1 MVIKSSTEKAFYP
14 ETAPTH
20 SSNFSFEII
29 DGRSVKLSPDFA
41 AFIEKEFKTLC
52 TIQPR
57 IMSTEVR
64 FFSLMAPEAM
74 MLQDRNRYPD
84 ILPYPPNRFKFKDPL
99 LYFNGSIVLEGQAIT
114 CQGPQENEF
123 KRFWR
128 MVWEFNAT
136 VVVMATDFIEG
147 SKRKCHRYFPSKNGE
162 SLPLA
167 SPEELPKEQ
176 DLTVVKIDGPEL
188 PIEGTPTQ
196 PALTI
201 RTILLQ
207 HGSEK
212 KEVAHV
218 KIERWLD
225 NEIMDESLLAEAV
238 RFVVNHLEKTKGRLV
253 SHCSAG
259 IGRSGVFLAIIEAL
273 AQLKKGKPVTSDFIF
288 EIVKTLRSKEQGR
301 NGMVQTLAQYGLIFK
316 TLILLDENF
325 GKQLCAQLK
334 RPSGLS

>member
-14 ETAPTH
+14 ETAPIH

-29 DGRSVKLSPDFA
+29 NGRSVKLSLDLA
-41 AFIEKEFKTLC
+41 TFIEKEFKTLC
-52 TIQPR
+52 TIRPR
-57 IMSTEVR
+57 ILSTDIR
-64 FFSLMAPEAM
+64 FFSSMAPEAQ
-74 MLQDRNRYPD
+74 LFNDRNRYPD
-84 ILPYPPNRFKFKDPL
+84 ILPYPPNRFKFQDPL
-99 LYFNGSIVLEGQAIT
+99 LYYNGSIVLEGQAIT

-136 VVVMATDFIEG
+136 VVVMATDFIEN

-162 SLPLA
+162 SLPPA
-167 SPEELPKEQ
+167 SPEELSKEQ
-176 DLTVVKIDGPEL
+176 DLTVVKVNGPEL
-188 PIEGTPTQ
+188 PIEGIPTQ
-196 PALTI
+196 PAVTI
-201 RTILLQ
+201 RSILLQ

-238 RFVVNHLEKTKGRLV
+238 RFVVNHLEKTKGRFV

-259 IGRSGVFLAIIEAL
+259 IGRSGVFLAILEAL
-273 AQLKKGKPVTSDFIF
+273 TQLKKGKPVSLNFIF
-288 EIVKTLRSKEQGR
+288 EIVKTLRSPEQGR
-301 NGMVQTLAQYGLIFK
+301 NGMVQTIAQYELIFK
-316 TLILLDENF
+316 TLILLDESF
-325 GKQLCAQLK
+325 GKQLCALLK